1 MDAAAW
7 DDRYAATELV
17 WSSGPNQFVE
27 QALTDLP
34 PGRALDL
41 ACGEGRNAR
50 WLAER
55 GWQVTAMD
63 FSAVAIEKGRRL
75 GEQLPDDRA
84 GRIDWQ
90 VGDALETPLPAELDL
105 VVIAYLQ
112 VTASERSTVMRRAF
126 AALAPGGT
134 VFVIGHDTTNLTEG
148 TGGPPD
154 PAVLYNAADV
164 LGDLADEPLEV
175 IRAERVARTVEGV
188 DEHGSDGTAWDVLV
202 HVRRPGGSG

>member
-7 DDRYAATELV
+7 DGRYAATELV

-55 GWQVTAMD
+55 GWQVTALD
-63 FSAVAIEKGRRL
+63 FSPVAIEKGRRL
-75 GEQLPDDRA
+75 AEQLPEDQA

-90 VGDALETPLPAELDL
+90 VGDALSTPLPADLDL

-112 VTASERSTVMRRAF
+112 IPAEERSAVMRRAF

-134 VFVIGHDTTNLTEG
+134 IFVIGHDTTNLIEG

-154 PAVLYNAADV
+154 PAVLYDAADV
-164 LGDLADEPLEV
+164 LGDLAGEEYEMV
-175 IRAERVARTVEGV
+175 RAERAARTVTSPDDPE
-188 DEHGSDGTAWDVLV
+188 STTTAWDALIQLV
-202 HVRRPGGSG
+202 RS

>member
-17 WSSGPNQFVE
+17 WSAGPNQFVE
-27 QALTDLP
+27 QALSDLP

-63 FSAVAIEKGRRL
+63 FSPVAIEKGRRL
-75 GEQLPDDRA
+75 TDEV
-84 GRIDWQ
+84 DWR
-90 VGDALETPLPAELDL
+90 VGDALTTDLPADLDL

-112 VTASERSTVMRRAF
+112 IPADERTTVIRRAF
-126 AALAPGGT
+126 AALKPGGRL
-134 VFVIGHDTTNLTEG
+134 FVVAHDSTNLTEG
-148 TGGPPD
+148 TGGPQD
-154 PAVLYNAADV
+154 PAVLYTAEDV
-164 LGDLADEPLEV
+164 LADLADRPLEV
-175 IRAERVARTVEGV
+175 VRAERVPRTVQGV
-188 DEHGSDGTAWDVLV
+188 DEHGSEGVAWDALV
-202 HVRRPGGSG
+202 HVLR